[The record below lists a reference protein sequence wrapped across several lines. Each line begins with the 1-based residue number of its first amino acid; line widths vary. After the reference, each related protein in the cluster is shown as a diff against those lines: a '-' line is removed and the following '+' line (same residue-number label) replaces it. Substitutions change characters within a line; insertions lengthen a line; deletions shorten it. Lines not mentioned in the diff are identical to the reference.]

1 MTSVSSEPPGGGRLQ
16 QPNMSALVVSA
27 QKKRALE
34 LLESQF
40 GSASASSASSSSSS
54 SSSQGASKKPKQASG
69 STNASHQAA
78 SNAQSLRAPEEAPFY
93 AALARPGATSQFSFS
108 AAAPVQGRQKLQ
120 TLVEE
125 LLPTASL
132 FNKIANSRVLVLENP
147 QRTLTG
153 EAIAERT
160 LKRRAGNARRQMMS
174 AQQRKA
180 CHWTQLDPRGMTC
193 VRVARGL
200 FS

>member
-1 MTSVSSEPPGGGRLQ
+1 MSSG
-16 QPNMSALVVSA
+16 STLVVSA

-54 SSSQGASKKPKQASG
+54 SSQGASKKLKQASG
-69 STNASHQAA
+69 GSSASHPAA

-93 AALARPGATSQFSFS
+93 AALARPGATSQSSFA

-132 FNKIANSRVLVLENP
+132 FNKIASSRVLVLENP
-147 QRTLTG
+147 QRILTG

-180 CHWTQLDPRGMTC
+180 CHWTQLDPRGLTC
-193 VRVARGL
+193 VQSYPWLG
-200 FS
+200 